1 MANTHDSELD
11 AFKTAI
17 DLRAYAVGLGYVLD
31 RRESWRG
38 SSVLRHEGT
47 GDKLIVKRDR
57 DQHYVYFSV
66 RDDRDNGS
74 IIDFAMRRKGL
85 NLGQVRKELRPWIGR
100 APASIPPFPALPVT
114 AKDRFEVDAAFRRM
128 AEAPRHPYL
137 ENERGLPRE
146 LLAADRF
153 AGRVRMDSRGN
164 AVFPHFDLEGLCGY
178 EIKNRNFTGFARGG
192 EKGLWL
198 SHREAG
204 DNCLVL
210 AESAID
216 ALSYASLFPASGT
229 RYASIGGE
237 MNPRQPEL
245 IRAAAA
251 RLLLDAKIIAAMDN
265 DAGGARLI
273 EMTESAV
280 RLSGRQDLK
289 VSSHCPSNAKDW
301 NEALKAQPASFPTVH
316 LAADV

>member
-1 MANTHDSELD
+1 MAGMHDSELE
-11 AFKTAI
+11 AFKTTI
-17 DLRAYAVGLGYVLD
+17 DLRAYAAGLGYVLD

-38 SSVLRHEGT
+38 SSVMRHEGT

-100 APASIPPFPALPVT
+100 AAVALPPFPALPVT

-137 ENERGLPRE
+137 ENERGLPGE

-153 AGRVRMDSRGN
+153 AGRVRIDGRGN

-198 SHREAG
+198 SHREPG
-204 DNCLVL
+204 DSCLVL

-216 ALSYASLFPASGT
+216 ALSYASLFPAPGT

-251 RLLLDAKIIAAMDN
+251 RLPLGSKIIAAMDN

-273 EMTESAV
+273 EMTEAAV
-280 RLSGRQDLK
+280 RLSGRLDLK
-289 VSSHCPSNAKDW
+289 VLAHCPSNAKDW
-301 NEALKAQPASFPTVH
+301 NEVLKARPASFPTV
-316 LAADV
+316 LSPVL

>member
-1 MANTHDSELD
+1 MPATHDSELEV
-11 AFKTAI
+11 FKTTI
-17 DLRAYAVGLGYVLD
+17 DLRAYAAALGYALD
-31 RRESWRG
+31 RRDSWRG
-38 SSVLRHEGT
+38 SSVMRHEGM

-66 RDDRDNGS
+66 RDDGDNGS

-100 APASIPPFPALPVT
+100 AAATLPVFPALPVT
-114 AKDRFEVDAAFRRM
+114 AKNRIEVDAAFRRM

-137 ENERGLPRE
+137 EIERGLPGN
-146 LLAADRF
+146 LLANARF
-153 AGRVRMDSRGN
+153 AGRVRMDGRGN

-178 EIKNRNFTGFARGG
+178 EIKNRSFTGFASGG

-198 SHREAG
+198 SHREPG
-204 DNCLVL
+204 DNRLVL

-216 ALSYASLFPASGT
+216 ALSHASLFPAVGT

-251 RLLLDAKIIAAMDN
+251 RLPLNGKIIAAMDN
-265 DAGGARLI
+265 DACGARLI
-273 EMTESAV
+273 EMTQSAV

-289 VSSHCPSNAKDW
+289 VSAHCPSEGKDW
-301 NEALKAQPASFPTVH
+301 NEVLTAPSHSFPTVLFH
-316 LAADV
+316 VL